1 MKTRITEMFGV
12 ETPIVMGGMTGVG
25 YGELVAAVANAGAL
39 GFIVAHM
46 FPSGEALLAE
56 IEKTRR
62 LTDKP
67 FGVNLTLLPSINPIP
82 YDAYREA
89 IIESGIKI
97 VETAGRAPVDHLPR
111 FKEAGVKVIH
121 KCTSVRH
128 AISAVKHGV
137 DVISIDGFE
146 CAGHPGEDDVGLI
159 VLLPATVD
167 AMDVPVIASG
177 GMADG
182 RSLVAALALG
192 ADGVNMGTRFCATVE
207 AQIHENVKDQIVRN
221 TERDTVMVGRSLRN
235 SVRVARNAISEQ
247 VAEIQR
253 DPTKT
258 FADVRELMAGA
269 RGRENVL
276 REGDVDGGCGH
287 RPSTRVARGSD
298 PRRQCPDFGAARRRT
313 DAALAPNRRR
323 RRPVGVDR
331 LCRSNVGVVHVCS
344 DCRECRHPC
353 PGIGRPGRRIAV
365 VCLSSLGHRQ
375 IGHGPAL
382 SAGPWRAPRF
392 SHRVVVCHWLAAA

>member
-39 GFIVAHM
+39 GFITAHM
-46 FPSGEALLAE
+46 FKSGDELLAE
-56 IEKTRR
+56 IEKTKK

-82 YDAYREA
+82 YDEYREA
-89 IIESGIKI
+89 IIASGIKI

-111 FKEAGVKVIH
+111 FKEHGVKVIH

-128 AISAVKHGV
+128 SVSAVKHGV

-146 CAGHPGEDDVGLI
+146 CAGHPGEDDIGLV

-167 AMDVPVIASG
+167 AVNVPVIASG

-182 RSLVAALALG
+182 RSLIAALALG

-207 AQIHENVKDQIVRN
+207 AKIHENVKKGIVAN
-221 TERDTVMVGRSLRN
+221 SERDTVLVGRTLRN
-235 SVRVARNAISEQ
+235 TARVARNAISEK

-253 DPTKT
+253 DPTKS
-258 FADVRELMAGA
+258 FDDVRELMAGV

-276 REGDVDGGCGH
+276 RDGDLDGGIWTTGQSQALIHDIPTCKDLV
-287 RPSTRVARGSD
+287 RNIMA
-298 PRRQCPDFGAARRRT
+298 QA
-313 DAALAPNRRR
+313 DAILSQ
-323 RRPVGVDR
+323 R
-331 LCRSNVGVVHVCS
+331 LRA
-344 DCRECRHPC
+344 
-353 PGIGRPGRRIAV
+353 IA
-365 VCLSSLGHRQ
+365 G
-375 IGHGPAL
+375 
-382 SAGPWRAPRF
+382 
-392 SHRVVVCHWLAAA
+392 

>member
-62 LTDKP
+62 LTNKP

-167 AMDVPVIASG
+167 AVDVPVIASG

-276 REGDVDGGCGH
+276 REGDVDGGIWTAGQSQALIHDIPTCAELV
-287 RPSTRVARGSD
+287 RNIMDQA
-298 PRRQCPDFGAARRRT
+298 DFILTKRFAAI
-313 DAALAPNRRR
+313 AA
-323 RRPVGVDR
+323 
-331 LCRSNVGVVHVCS
+331 
-344 DCRECRHPC
+344 
-353 PGIGRPGRRIAV
+353 
-365 VCLSSLGHRQ
+365 
-375 IGHGPAL
+375 
-382 SAGPWRAPRF
+382 
-392 SHRVVVCHWLAAA
+392 

>member
-62 LTDKP
+62 LTNKP

-167 AMDVPVIASG
+167 AVDVPVIASG

-276 REGDVDGGCGH
+276 REGDVDGGIWTAGQSQALIHDIPTCAELVRNIMDQADGILTK
-287 RPSTRVARGSD
+287 R
-298 PRRQCPDFGAARRRT
+298 FAAI
-313 DAALAPNRRR
+313 AA
-323 RRPVGVDR
+323 
-331 LCRSNVGVVHVCS
+331 
-344 DCRECRHPC
+344 
-353 PGIGRPGRRIAV
+353 
-365 VCLSSLGHRQ
+365 
-375 IGHGPAL
+375 
-382 SAGPWRAPRF
+382 
-392 SHRVVVCHWLAAA
+392 